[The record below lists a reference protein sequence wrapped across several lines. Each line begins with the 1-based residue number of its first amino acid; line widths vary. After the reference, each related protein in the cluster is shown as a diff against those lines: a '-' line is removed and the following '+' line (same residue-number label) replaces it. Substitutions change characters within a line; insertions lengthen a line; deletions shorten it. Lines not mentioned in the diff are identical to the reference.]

1 MSQNNNTKATI
12 YVGVDVAK
20 QSLEVAPPG
29 RSQQLSNDATG
40 HRRFVSGLG
49 KYPEPVQVILEASGG
64 YERALVRALHEANI
78 PVSVLEPSRVRA
90 FAQAKGLRAKTD
102 PIDASVLREFG
113 QTLHPQPSLPPT
125 KEQLRLAELVS
136 RRSQLIDS
144 QVAES
149 NRSAHYLDPLLR
161 RQAAAYLRLL
171 HRQIQQCAQA
181 IAELIEQDE
190 SMRERAERVQQVPGV
205 GALTAATLLADI
217 PELGSVRDESVAALA
232 GVAPY
237 NNDSGPLRG
246 IRRIRGGRA
255 SVRRALYMAALSA
268 VRHDP
273 IFQRLYQRLLLRGKP
288 KLVALVAVM
297 RKLIILLN
305 RLLKNPN
312 FTLQHAATAT

>member
-1 MSQNNNTKATI
+1 MSQNNNTEASI

-20 QSLEVAPPG
+20 QSLEVAQPK
-29 RSQQLSNDATG
+29 RSEQLSNDAQG
-40 HRRFVSGLG
+40 HRRLLSLLG
-49 KYPEPVQVILEASGG
+49 KHAKPVQVVLEASGG
-64 YERALVRALHEANI
+64 YERALVQALHAANI
-78 PVSVLEPSRVRA
+78 AVSVVEPSRVRA

-102 PIDASVLREFG
+102 PIDARVLSQFG
-113 QTLHPQPSLPPT
+113 EAIRPQPTLAPSC
-125 KEQLRLAELVS
+125 EQVRLAELVN
-136 RRSQLIDS
+136 RRSQLIQS

-171 HRQIQQCAQA
+171 HRQIQQCEKA
-181 IAELIEQDE
+181 IAELIEHDE
-190 SMRERAERVQQVPGV
+190 SMRSRSRRVQQVPGV
-205 GALTAATLLADI
+205 GAVIAATLLADM
-217 PELGSVRDESVAALA
+217 PELGSVRDESAAALV

-273 IFQRLYQRLLLRGKP
+273 IFQRFYQQLLLRGKQ
-288 KLVALVAVM
+288 KLVAMVAVM
-297 RKLIILLN
+297 RKLTILLN

-312 FTLQHAATAT
+312 FTLQHPRAAT